1 MRPSSSSLV
10 NVKKY
15 STGGQV
21 LFFHFLNEVKVGLLL
36 CKVLFPRLFF
46 PLFWPPTLLMIHLF
60 SSDSYHFPNIESRLL
75 LKNFREPR
83 FQRLLTCSAL
93 LKLHKQSYSGNRQS
107 LHEEKATRQWL
118 FGNVSIVFAWP
129 FAALRFE
136 ELRSILSR
144 RLDQIWILIWK
155 LCKIILELE
164 YRDWG
169 SLAYWS
175 MLESMNSWVIVLLI
189 N

>member
-46 PLFWPPTLLMIHLF
+46 PLFDRPHCWWSTFSLLTHIIFPTLNLA
-60 SSDSYHFPNIESRLL
+60 SSSKILGSPDFKGCWH
-75 LKNFREPR
+75 
-83 FQRLLTCSAL
+83 AL
-93 LKLHKQSYSGNRQS
+93 LYSKLHKQSYSGNRQS